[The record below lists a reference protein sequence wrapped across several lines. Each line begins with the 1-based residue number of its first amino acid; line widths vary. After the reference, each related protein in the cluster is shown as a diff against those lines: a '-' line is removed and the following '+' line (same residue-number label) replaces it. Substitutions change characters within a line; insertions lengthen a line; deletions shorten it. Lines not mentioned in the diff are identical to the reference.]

1 MNWKDA
7 CRWAVASSI
16 VATVA
21 SSVFALPATAAPIP
35 GPKPTVAPEMLAAMQ
50 RDLGLTA
57 DQALARL
64 DRDRRGAT
72 LEQAL
77 APKLGESFAGAWL
90 APGADRLTVAT
101 TDPAKTDQIRSAG
114 AEARVVGYSYRQL
127 DQTKRSLDGLGYAA
141 PKSVPGWHVDIV
153 TNTVTVLTHPNARDA
168 ARSFV
173 ASAGVNPATVRFVD
187 SDLAPRPLYDV
198 RGGDQYGIN
207 NQSLCSVGFSVNGGF
222 VTAGHCG
229 TVGSSTVGSNGVA
242 QGTFQISSFPGND
255 YAFVATNSQWTPK
268 AVVNRYDGS
277 TVGVAGSQ
285 EAAIG
290 AAVCRSGRTTGW
302 KCGTILGKN
311 ESVTYPEG
319 TITGMTRTNACAEP
333 GDSGGSWL
341 AGQQAQGVTSGG
353 SGNCSQGGTI
363 WFYPL
368 GVILA
373 RTGKTLITEGGGEP
387 PVGCEGIAA
396 WSATTGYAP
405 GDVVGHAGHK
415 WESTYWS
422 TNAEPGDPRSWA
434 VWKDAGAC

>member
-1 MNWKDA
+1 M
-7 CRWAVASSI
+7 ASS
-16 VATVA
+16 VLATVA
-21 SSVFALPATAAPIP
+21 SSVFALPASASPPDTQSST
-35 GPKPTVAPEMLAAMQ
+35 TVAPAMLAAMQ

-57 DQALARL
+57 
-64 DRDRRGAT
+64 
-72 LEQAL
+72 EQARVRLERDQRGSAVERSL
-77 APKLGESFAGAWL
+77 APKLGASYAGAWL
-90 APGADRLTVAT
+90 VPGADRLTVAT
-101 TDPAKTDQIRSAG
+101 TDASKVDQIRSEG
-114 AEARVVGYSYRQL
+114 AEARVVGYNYRQL
-127 DQTKRSLDGLGYAA
+127 DATKRQLDGLGYTA
-141 PKSVPGWHVDIV
+141 PKSVPGWHVDVV
-153 TNTVTVLTHPNARDA
+153 TNSVTVLTHPSARDA

-173 ASAGVNPATVRFVD
+173 VSAGVDPAAVRFVD
-187 SDLAPRPLYDV
+187 SDIAPRPLYDV

-207 NQSLCSVGFSVNGGF
+207 NSALCSIGFSVNGGF

-242 QGTFQISSFPGND
+242 QGTFQTSVFPGSD

-268 AVVNRYDGS
+268 GVVNRYDGT

-341 AGQQAQGVTSGG
+341 SGQQAQGVTSGG

-368 GVILA
+368 NVILS
-373 RTGKTLITEGGGEP
+373 RTGKTLITEGGGGEP
-387 PVGCEGIAA
+387 PVGCEGLAD
-396 WSATTGYAP
+396 WSATSSYSP

-422 TNAEPGDPRSWA
+422 TNAEPGHPGSWA